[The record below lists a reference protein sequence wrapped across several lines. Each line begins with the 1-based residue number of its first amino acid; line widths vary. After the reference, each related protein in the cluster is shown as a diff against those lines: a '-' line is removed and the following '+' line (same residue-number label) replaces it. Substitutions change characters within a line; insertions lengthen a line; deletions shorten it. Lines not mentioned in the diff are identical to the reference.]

1 MAAVIII
8 ILAILF
14 LLWCFIE
21 NRITGYFVER
31 IGRKITNLFRKR
43 K

>member
-1 MAAVIII
+1 MGTVIII

-14 LLWCFIE
+14 LSWCFIG
-21 NRITGYFVER
+21 NRISGYFVER
-31 IGRKITNLFRKR
+31 IGRKITSLFRKR